1 MEGVPFALGGEVGV
15 RDEMGNG
22 GCSDRGFDVAGCDM
36 SVSLASVTQSE
47 GKWALKAGVPL
58 LIS

>member
-1 MEGVPFALGGEVGV
+1 MYLECVPFALGGEVGV

-36 SVSLASVTQSE
+36 SVSSLASATQS
-47 GKWALKAGVPL
+47 GIGTVLM
-58 LIS
+58 